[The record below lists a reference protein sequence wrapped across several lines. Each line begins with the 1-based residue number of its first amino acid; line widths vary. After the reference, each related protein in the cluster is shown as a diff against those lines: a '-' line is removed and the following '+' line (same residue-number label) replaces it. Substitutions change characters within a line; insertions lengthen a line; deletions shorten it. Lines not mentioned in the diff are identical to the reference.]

1 MKKHTLWWFFS
12 ALQLLSV
19 GWMIY
24 RYQQVRNEGVLYR
37 FLLEPIDPADPFRGR
52 YLQLSFEADRVKVC
66 NYVNDDFSDDLYVSL
81 GTDSLGFAKPISAGW
96 NKPASGDYLISKNPD
111 FYDDENNCAQAI
123 LRYNFDRWYMNE
135 TLAPLAETKLTK
147 ALTREGTRCWL
158 NVRIRE
164 GKAVAEE
171 LYVNDTALADW
182 MKQ

>member
-1 MKKHTLWWFFS
+1 MKKHFIWWLFGAF
-12 ALQLLSV
+12 QLAAV

-24 RYQQVRNEGVLYR
+24 RYQQVREKGILYR

-52 YLQLSFEADRVKVC
+52 YLQLSFAADRVSVC
-66 NYVNDDFSDDLYVSL
+66 NYSSERSAQEIYVSM
-81 GTDSLGFAKPISAGW
+81 GTDSLGFAKTVKAGW
-96 NKPASGDYLISKNPD
+96 EKPSSGDYLIITNPD
-111 FYDDENNCAQAI
+111 FYDIENNCAQAR

-135 TLAPLAETKLTK
+135 KRAPLAETRLTN

-158 NVRIRE
+158 AVRIRE

-171 LYVNDTALADW
+171 LYVNDTALSVW